1 MYAIARNFVS
11 GDVVKL
17 DFDLPLRSDEWNGC
31 RRYYAGP
38 VMLGI
43 RGESPEWT
51 LDDLEPVPGL
61 MKYMDSDRVRVLFQ

>member
-1 MYAIARNFVS
+1 M
-11 GDVVKL
+11 DVEGKHIVRAFL
-17 DFDLPLRSDEWNGC
+17 QSRSPLRSDEWNGC

-51 LDDLEPVPGL
+51 LEDLEPVPGL
-61 MKYMDSDRVRVLFQ
+61 MKCMDSDRVRVLFQ